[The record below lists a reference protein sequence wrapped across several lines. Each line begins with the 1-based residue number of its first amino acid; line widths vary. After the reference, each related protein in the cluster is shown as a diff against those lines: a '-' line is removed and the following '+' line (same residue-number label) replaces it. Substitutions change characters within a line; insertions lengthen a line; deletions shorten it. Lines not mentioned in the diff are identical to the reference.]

1 MAVSHPPGSE
11 DRGLGLGGR
20 NLEHAQAELVD
31 GDAVVQDEVG
41 NRAHALFKRRDPTR
55 YSRARVGVPVV
66 PGEPRSSPLDP
77 GSGRD
82 TGADYGHGG
91 AMSTSTSTGTSF
103 WKILAIVIGVL
114 ILISIGWSLV
124 KAFMWL
130 VVVALVIVGAFTV
143 FKAFAKS

>member
-1 MAVSHPPGSE
+1 
-11 DRGLGLGGR
+11 
-20 NLEHAQAELVD
+20 
-31 GDAVVQDEVG
+31 
-41 NRAHALFKRRDPTR
+41 
-55 YSRARVGVPVV
+55 
-66 PGEPRSSPLDP
+66 
-77 GSGRD
+77 
-82 TGADYGHGG
+82 
-91 AMSTSTSTGTSF
+91 MSTSTSTGTSF